1 MLHSRAMSIVLVAFA
16 LNSCGSSGGTE
27 PTPSGG
33 GGGGGGAGAGVS
45 VTVSNDDY
53 TPDQV
58 SVARGATVTWRWDSC
73 TGDGYGGQVCAFHS
87 VTFDD
92 GSPSAALQNGGSFA
106 RTFANAGTFTYY
118 CTSHGRTA
126 MSGSVT
132 VQ

>member
-1 MLHSRAMSIVLVAFA
+1 MLRFRAMSIVLVAFA
-16 LNSCGSSGGTE
+16 LTSCGSSGGTA
-27 PTPSGG
+27 PTPAGPGG
-33 GGGGGGAGAGVS
+33 GGGGGTGVT

-53 TPDQV
+53 TPDAV

-73 TGDGYGGQVCAFHS
+73 TGDGYGGQVCSFHS

-92 GSPSAALQNGGSFA
+92 GGASAAPQNGGSFS